1 MNVAIF
7 ASAYYPHVGGVEE
20 AVRQLA
26 AEYRARGMKAII
38 LTNRWPRSLPP
49 EQLYEKTPVYR
60 LAMRTPEGGIK
71 GRINYRLTHRAICRE
86 VMEILQKHRID
97 LLHIQCVSSNGLYAH
112 IAARELGLPLI
123 LTTQG
128 ERTMDAGQLYQ
139 RSEFMNGVLRNLL
152 AGADHITACSRHT
165 LEDMERYWGK
175 PFGTRASVVYNG
187 IDLANFE
194 GVAPHTESAPYI
206 LGIGRLVPQ
215 KGFDILLRAF
225 ARANPSG
232 WKLLIAGEGPERDP
246 LEKLISELGL
256 GERAQLIG
264 RADRAK
270 AAALFRGCE
279 CFVLPSRMEP
289 LGIVNLEAMA
299 AGKMVIASR
308 TGGVPEIVAEGRTG
322 LLFTAGDEGALSAAI
337 SRAAGDHALRDRYGA
352 AGRRAVEDF
361 TWPAI
366 ADQYTRI
373 YQDALAGRRPAMAV
387 A

>member
-26 AEYRARGMKAII
+26 AEYRARGIKPII

-60 LAMRTPEGGIK
+60 LAMRTPEGGLK
-71 GRINYRLTHRAICRE
+71 GRINYRLTHRAICQE
-86 VMEILQKHRID
+86 MIEILQKHRID
-97 LLHIQCVSSNGLYAH
+97 LLHVQCVSSNGLYAH
-112 IAARELGLPLI
+112 IAARELRLPLI
-123 LTTQG
+123 VTTQG

-139 RSEFMNGVLRNLL
+139 RSPFMNGVLRDLL
-152 AGADHITACSRHT
+152 AKADHITACSRHT
-165 LEDMERYWGK
+165 LDDMERYWGT
-175 PFGTRASVVYNG
+175 PFGARAGVVYNG
-187 IDLANFE
+187 IDLSNFE
-194 GVAPHTESAPYI
+194 GAAPHTEDAPYI

-225 ARANPSG
+225 AQADISG
-232 WKLLIAGEGPERDP
+232 WKLLIAGEGPEREP
-246 LEKLISELGL
+246 LEKLASKLGL

-264 RADRAK
+264 RADRTK

-308 TGGVPEIVAEGRTG
+308 TGGVPEIVAEGETG
-322 LLFTAGDEGALSAAI
+322 LLFPPEDEAALASALTK
-337 SRAAGDHALRDRYGA
+337 AAGDPSLRERYGA
-352 AGRRAVEDF
+352 AGRQAVEAF
-361 TWPAI
+361 TWPVI
-366 ADQYTRI
+366 ADQYNRI
-373 YQDALAGRRPAMAV
+373 YRDALARRNPALA
-387 A
+387 AA